1 MNIRLLLAWLQSPQ
15 KSNEWCKQNTCY
27 NHSVGKCTLINV
39 NAVAIRNNPFVLTA
53 SSLDCGQ
60 WETSNNC
67 TKIDY
72 INTCMLTHIF
82 RILKVMN
89 PHPEMLQWQL
99 SHWEGAPES
108 VTSLM
113 EVQMI

>member
-1 MNIRLLLAWLQSPQ
+1 
-15 KSNEWCKQNTCY
+15 
-27 NHSVGKCTLINV
+27 
-39 NAVAIRNNPFVLTA
+39 
-53 SSLDCGQ
+53 
-60 WETSNNC
+60 
-67 TKIDY
+67 
-72 INTCMLTHIF
+72 MLTHIF
-82 RILKVMN
+82 RILQVMN